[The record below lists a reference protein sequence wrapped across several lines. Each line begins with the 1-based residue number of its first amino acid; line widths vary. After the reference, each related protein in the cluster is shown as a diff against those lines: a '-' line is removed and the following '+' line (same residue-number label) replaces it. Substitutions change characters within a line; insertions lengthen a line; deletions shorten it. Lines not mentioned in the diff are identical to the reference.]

1 MPTHVDEEG
10 GEPIA
15 PGGVQPQTDTVAPP
29 STPDADYG
37 DMSDMG
43 AASGSSGGG
52 VTGASS
58 LSLEVT
64 LLSIEATDRVAD
76 EIARRIAP
84 IAGNHKLKGVVI
96 ADPAS
101 IAMLRVHAA
110 LNGELGALETRVAA
124 IEAAA
129 AQEPDAEGGFVD
141 LAAAAAL
148 KVGVTKSF
156 AGIAN
161 NVGKA
166 LQVFQISS
174 AYSGKRDVV
183 RPSALHAALAKH
195 ITARGLEAQVPR
207 YSVMAGAGSRFIDRL
222 LDVQRRCRSLSDG
235 GTISDDLDAINMVI
249 SQLTQQLFD
258 GGSGGESM
266 GGSSGGKLLQ
276 QLSEAD
282 MIANAIAEGFALM
295 TVELAAS
302 GGSYRAR
309 KWILNA
315 LFGRDGLT
323 YSGGSAVTYFLL
335 AGDRM
340 AALASD
346 TIYFASG
353 HGSFGNGYNRF
364 SPTNIKGLDTY

>member
-1 MPTHVDEEG
+1 MPTFVEGEG
-10 GEPIA
+10 GEPLA
-15 PGGVQPQTDTVAPP
+15 PGGLSPPSDTVTPP
-29 STPDADYG
+29 SSPDTDYS
-37 DMSDMG
+37 DMSDYG
-43 AASGSSGGG
+43 SDSSGGGGGG
-52 VTGASS
+52 VTGAGS

-64 LLSIEATDRVAD
+64 LLSIDATDKVAD

-84 IAGNHKLKGVVI
+84 VAEKHSLKGVVI

-110 LNGELGALETRVAA
+110 LSGELGALETRITG

-129 AQEPDAEGGFVD
+129 AQESSAEGGFVD

-148 KVGVTKSF
+148 KLGTKSI
-156 AGIAN
+156 AGIAS

-166 LQVFQISS
+166 LKVFAVSS
-174 AYSGKRDVV
+174 AYSGKKDVV

-195 ITARGLEAQVPR
+195 VSARGLEAQVPR
-207 YSVMAGAGSRFIDRL
+207 YSVMAGSGSRFIDRL

-235 GTISDDLDAINMVI
+235 GTISDDLDSVNMVV

-258 GGSGGESM
+258 GGSGGDTM

-282 MIANAIAEGFALM
+282 MIANAIADGFGLM

-323 YSGGSAVTYFLL
+323 YSGGSAVTFFLL

-353 HGSFGNGYNRF
+353 HGSFGNRYNRF
-364 SPTNIKGLDTY
+364 SPTNIAGFDSN